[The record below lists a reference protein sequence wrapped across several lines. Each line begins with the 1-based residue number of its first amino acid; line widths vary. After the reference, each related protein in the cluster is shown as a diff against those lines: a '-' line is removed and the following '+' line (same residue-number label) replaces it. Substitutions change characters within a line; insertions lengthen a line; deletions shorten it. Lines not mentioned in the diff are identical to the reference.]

1 MREVERTRFVDAKPA
16 ELDAT
21 LSPSAL
27 LEAEGTFTVV
37 DTEATDEGQRVVAR
51 GGGVEAV
58 FVFEPR
64 SDGYDYRQVGERGPF
79 QSMATTLT
87 YTARD
92 HGSDVTARSSVS
104 LGLPLAPVTDRIA
117 AWKRRGE
124 LDRLL
129 DGIESV
135 TQDR

>member
-1 MREVERTRFVDAKPA
+1 MREVERTQFVDAKPA

-21 LSPSAL
+21 LSPSAV

-37 DTEATDEGQRVVAR
+37 DTEPVEEGQRVVAR

-58 FVFEPR
+58 FVFEQR
-64 SDGYDYRQVGERGPF
+64 TDGYDYRQVGDRGPF
-79 QSMATTLT
+79 DSMETTLT
-87 YTARD
+87 YAARD
-92 HGSDVTARSSVS
+92 HGSDITVRSSVS

-124 LDRLL
+124 LERLL
-129 DGIESV
+129 ETIAADH
-135 TQDR
+135 

>member
-1 MREVERTRFVDAKPA
+1 MREVERTRFVAAKPA
-16 ELDAT
+16 ELDRT

-37 DTEATDEGQRVVAR
+37 DTEAVDGGQRVTAR

-58 FVFEPR
+58 FAFESR
-64 SDGYDYRQVGERGPF
+64 TDGYDYRQVGDRGPF
-79 QSMATTLT
+79 ESMETTLT
-87 YTARD
+87 YAARD
-92 HGSDVTARSSVS
+92 HGSDVTVRSAVS
-104 LGLPLAPVTDRIA
+104 LGLPLAAVTDRIA

-129 DGIESV
+129 DGIGSATER
-135 TQDR
+135 D

>member
-1 MREVERTRFVDAKPA
+1 MREVERTQFVAAKPA

-21 LSPSAL
+21 LSPSTL

-37 DTEATDEGQRVVAR
+37 DTDDGQRVVAR

-58 FVFEPR
+58 FVFEER
-64 SDGYDYRQVGERGPF
+64 TDGYDYRQVGDRGPF
-79 QSMATTLT
+79 DSMETTLT

-92 HGSDVTARSSVS
+92 HGSDVTVRSSVS
-104 LGLPLAPVTDRIA
+104 LGLPLAPVTDRVA
-117 AWKRRGE
+117 AWKRGGE

-129 DGIESV
+129 ENIP
-135 TQDR
+135 TQG